1 MSRVL
6 IACEESQ
13 AVVVEMRALGITAYS
28 CDTEP
33 CSGGHPEWHIQQDVT
48 QLLNEE
54 WDMIIAF
61 PPCTYMSK
69 AGARFMYPTA
79 GNVDLARLA
88 KAQKAKDFFMLFYN
102 SKCKRICIENPTP
115 LKVVGLPPHS
125 QVVQPWMFGHPYSK
139 RTLLWLKGL
148 PPLVATDVVQ
158 DFVPFLPSNTGSFSR
173 GGGGSR
179 GVAHTAKDASKTFVG
194 VAKAMA
200 NQWGR
205 LLSGPSF
212 GEV

>member
-13 AVVVEMRALGITAYS
+13 AVVMEMRALGITAYS

-48 QLLNEE
+48 QLLDEE

-79 GNVDLARLA
+79 GNVDLVRLS

-205 LLSGPSF
+205 LLSVQSF

>member
-1 MSRVL
+1 MSKVL

-13 AVVVEMRALGITAYS
+13 AVVVEMRALGIEAYS

-33 CSGGHPEWHIQQDVT
+33 CSGRHPEWHIQQDVT
-48 QLLNEE
+48 QLLDEE

-79 GNVDLARLA
+79 GNVDLGRLA

-125 QVVQPWMFGHPYSK
+125 QVIQPWMFGHPYSK

-148 PPLVATDVVQ
+148 PPLVATNVVQ

-212 GEV
+212 

>member
-1 MSRVL
+1 MSKVL

-13 AVVVEMRALGITAYS
+13 AVVVEMRALGIEAYS

-48 QLLNEE
+48 QLLDEE

-79 GNVDLARLA
+79 GNVDLGRLA

-148 PPLVATDVVQ
+148 PPLVATDVVP

-212 GEV
+212 

>member
-1 MSRVL
+1 MSKVL

-13 AVVVEMRALGITAYS
+13 AVVVEMRALGIEAYS

-33 CSGGHPEWHIQQDVT
+33 CSGRHPEWHIQQDVT
-48 QLLNEE
+48 QLLDEE

-79 GNVDLARLA
+79 GNVDLGRLA

-148 PPLVATDVVQ
+148 PPLMATDVVQ

-212 GEV
+212 

>member
-1 MSRVL
+1 MSKVL

-13 AVVVEMRALGITAYS
+13 AVVVEMRALGIEAYS

-33 CSGGHPEWHIQQDVT
+33 CSGRHPEWHIQQDVT
-48 QLLNEE
+48 QLLDEE

-79 GNVDLARLA
+79 GNVDLGRLA

-148 PPLVATDVVQ
+148 PPLMATDVVQ

-212 GEV
+212 G